1 MQLFQGSSISFTR
14 RFISLARSNFNCK
27 LWKFFVVVSFTL
39 YLTIFVHCF
48 CGNFYRFSI
57 IFLKLYPNSL
67 TTHYFLFCNF
77 SLDFYS
83 QFSHL
88 FIHFAVNFNFCT
100 IWHTFTNFLCSPFS
114 PHFFLKL
121 CFLAKKPQITINWRK
136 QFFPFNFCRLFHNFI
151 NNTLFRCFFHYFCCE
166 FSTNSFT

>member
-27 LWKFFVVVSFTL
+27 LGKFFVVVSFTL

-57 IFLKLYPNSL
+57 IFLKLCPNSL

-88 FIHFAVNFNFCT
+88 FMHFAVNFQLLHNLTYFYQLSLFVF
-100 IWHTFTNFLCSPFS
+100 FTT
-114 PHFFLKL
+114 FFLKL
-121 CFLAKKPQITINWRK
+121 YFLGKNHKLQLIDGSN
-136 QFFPFNFCRLFHNFI
+136 FFLSTFAEFFHNFI
-151 NNTLFRCFFHYFCCE
+151 NNTLFRCFFHYFCCK